1 MVLTQT
7 SSQWAVGK
15 YLWFGVWEIWPDW
28 EDEETEVWGKTFSWQ
43 KSTNWHEYFT
53 IYVFNCRLKSS
64 STESST
70 LRNCESI
77 STNTNVHIKLF
88 FMPLPLF
95 SEWTIWIAT
104 CVIAAKKSTAR
115 GKLEDVGS
123 EEWCRRFRADC
134 SNFLQCSPFN
144 WCTVQWD
151 VKVAHWLCICYNIT
165 M

>member
-1 MVLTQT
+1 MVFTQT

-15 YLWFGVWEIWPDW
+15 YLWFGVREIWPDW
-28 EDEETEVWGKTFSWQ
+28 EDEATEVWGETFSWQ

-77 STNTNVHIKLF
+77 STNTNVHGREWEDPSF
-88 FMPLPLF
+88 VMPLPLF
-95 SEWTIWIAT
+95 SELIIWIAT

-115 GKLEDVGS
+115 GKLEDAGS
-123 EEWCRRFRADC
+123 EEWCRRFTADC
-134 SNFLQCSPFN
+134 SNFF
-144 WCTVQWD
+144 TVFI
-151 VKVAHWLCICYNIT
+151 L
-165 M
+165 